1 MTNQPVLVFESM
13 IEKHLNDGVR
23 MPVPDYALT
32 CVTNKYGYAYF
43 THQGKVKAMNYST
56 AIFLINDNVR
66 ALYVRYEVGDRT
78 QRYMVK
84 TFDQGIVVDD
94 YLVVPQTGKY
104 NMAIAK
110 VTDVDVDV
118 DFDSMTF
125 VPWVLQKLDFSPFN
139 EIIRQEDVA

>member
-1 MTNQPVLVFESM
+1 
-13 IEKHLNDGVR
+13 
-23 MPVPDYALT
+23 
-32 CVTNKYGYAYF
+32 
-43 THQGKVKAMNYST
+43 MNYST

-139 EIIRQEDVA
+139 EIIRQEDVAIAAIKEARFEERRNELASALMKSRKVKALPLVTRKGKPNG